1 MVAGQTKTGPVVSF
15 TVTLNEQVLV
25 LRLAS

>member
-1 MVAGQTKTGPVVSF
+1 MVAGQRKTGPVVSR